1 MLLADQP
8 HPLLDLLST
17 DISERELRQSLR
29 VVRQYLGMDVAF
41 LARFQ
46 QTDRVLEHVDSPAD
60 CPIQE
65 GLIIP
70 LNEGYCQK
78 VVKGELP
85 QLIPDTSRIP
95 ATQQIPATASIP
107 IGSHMSVPIQLDG
120 NVYGTLCCFGF
131 QPNADL
137 GERDL
142 QMLRA
147 FAEILALRLHEV
159 ESNRRAR
166 QTMIDE
172 IDAALAQGAP
182 RIVFQPVFQL
192 PDLQLYGFECL
203 SRFEVEPRRSPDK
216 WFDQAAQAGIGVRL
230 EEHVLRK
237 SLAYQRDFATPS
249 VLNVNASPE
258 LVTSTHLESL
268 LHNVQDLSRITLE
281 ITEHAI
287 IKDYATLARALEPWR
302 RQGMRLA
309 VDDAGAGYSSMK
321 HILQLEPDIIK
332 LDMSLTRCIHK
343 DRRRRALAKGLV
355 GFAHEIG
362 CQVVAEGVETTEE
375 LATLRDLQ
383 VDYAQGYLLGKPLAL
398 AEALQLTTETLTH

>member
-1 MLLADQP
+1 MLLADQS
-8 HPLLDLLST
+8 HPLLQLLSN

-41 LARFQ
+41 LSRFQ
-46 QTDRVLEHVDSPAD
+46 ERDRVLEHVDSPVD
-60 CPIQE
+60 CPIQQ
-65 GLIIP
+65 GQIIP
-70 LNEGYCQK
+70 LTEGYCQK

-85 QLIPDTSRIP
+85 QLIPDTSRLP

-120 NVYGTLCCFGF
+120 NIYGTLCCFGF
-131 QPNADL
+131 RPNTNL

-159 ESNRRAR
+159 ETNRRLR
-166 QTMIDE
+166 QTMVDE
-172 IDAALAQGAP
+172 IDAALALGAP
-182 RIVFQPVFQL
+182 RIVFQPVLGL
-192 PDLQLYGFECL
+192 PDLQLHGFECL

-237 SLAYQRDFATPS
+237 SLAYQQEFAAPF
-249 VLNVNASPE
+249 VLNVNASPA
-258 LVTSTHLESL
+258 LVTSAHLEPL
-268 LHNVQDLSRITLE
+268 LLGVQDLSRITLE

-287 IKDYATLARALEPWR
+287 IQDYEALTEALSPWR
-302 RQGMRLA
+302 QRGMQLA

-321 HILQLEPDIIK
+321 HILQLQPDIIK
-332 LDMSLTRCIHK
+332 LDMSLTRCIHQ
-343 DRRRRALAKGLV
+343 DRNRRALAKGLV

-362 CQVVAEGVETTEE
+362 SQVVAEGVETEEE

-383 VDYAQGYLLGKPLAL
+383 VDYAQGYLLSKPLAMADAL
-398 AEALQLTTETLTH
+398 ALTR